1 MKRLI
6 SFVTI
11 LGMLFAMISF
21 RTIQAAN
28 TDEKILIAYFS
39 RMENS
44 TGDTSNIDSDAT
56 TSASLVSNANT
67 EIIAN
72 YIQEQTG
79 GELFSILTVE
89 PYSSDYDECL
99 SRAQRENAENA
110 RPALKSMPVDI
121 DSYDTIFIGF
131 PDWCGTCPMAIFTFL
146 ESFDTQGK
154 KIVPFCAHGTSGLGT
169 SVNDISSVCPDAEIE
184 NAFGVYRDDVE
195 NCETDVRNWL
205 AQLGYSADELSID
218 DAQISLV
225 NNSVIIKTTKPV
237 NNASL
242 ILAGYTNG
250 RLVNVNTRKVSTD
263 SNLAIRESVTGFEN
277 SDMVK
282 VFLWAGLDGMQPLC
296 TSKEVTIITS
306 DNTSAKSLTVYF
318 SLVGNVD
325 YSSDVD
331 ATTSASVVVNNNGN
345 LTGTTETV
353 ARMIHSSVGGDI
365 ADIQTVDK
373 YSTDFDEVVD
383 KNHEEINA
391 GTIPELLPMN
401 IDISDYDTVFIGY
414 PIWATTIPQAV
425 RSFMRTYDLSGK
437 TVIPFCTHDGYG
449 SGRSYTEIKNECSN
463 STVLDGLT
471 IPAEDIVGKDLAPIN
486 DRVNTWL
493 EQIGIHV
500 GEEITDRTPIKI
512 TIGNR
517 VLDGYL
523 NNTPEAEQFKSM
535 LPVTV
540 DMVGYGGR
548 EYYGGISN
556 RIEDST
562 EGKLNFEN
570 GDITYCP
577 SNNTVAIFY
586 AQTSRPNLT
595 MRVISMG
602 MVTSDLSVFDELG
615 SRENIMFSLAE

>member
-1 MKRLI
+1 MKKLI
-6 SFVTI
+6 SLITM
-11 LGMLFAMISF
+11 LGLLFTMISF
-21 RTIQAAN
+21 HPIQAAN
-28 TDEKILIAYFS
+28 ADEKILIAYFS

-44 TGDTSNIDSDAT
+44 SGDTSNIDADAT

-72 YIQEQTG
+72 YIKEQTG

-99 SRAQRENAENA
+99 ARAQQENAENA
-110 RPALKSMPVDI
+110 SPALKSLPQDM

-131 PDWCGTCPMAIFTFL
+131 PDWCGTCPMAVFTFL
-146 ESFDTQGK
+146 ESINTEGK
-154 KIVPFCAHGTSGLGT
+154 KIIPFCAHGTSGLGT
-169 SVNDISSVCPDAEIE
+169 SVNDIKSVCPDAEIE

-205 AQLGYSADELSID
+205 AQLGYSAGELSIH
-218 DAQISLV
+218 DAQLSLTD
-225 NNSVIIKTTKPV
+225 NSVIIKATKPI

-242 ILAGYTNG
+242 IFAGYTNG
-250 RLVNVNTRKVSTD
+250 CLVNVNTRKVSTD
-263 SNLAIRESVTGFEN
+263 SSLEIKESVTGFEN

-282 VFLWAGLDGMQPLC
+282 AFLWTGLDSMQPLC
-296 TSKEVTIITS
+296 TSTEVTIIKG
-306 DNTSAKSLTVYF
+306 DNTPAKSLTVYF
-318 SLVGNVD
+318 SLAGNAD
-325 YSSDVD
+325 YPSDVD
-331 ATTSASVVVNNNGN
+331 ATTSASVVVNNNGD

-365 ADIQTVDK
+365 AEIQTASK

-383 KNHEEINA
+383 KNHEEINN

-449 SGRSYTEIKNECSN
+449 SGRSYTEIKNECAN

-471 IPAEDIVGKDLAPIN
+471 IPAADIVGKDLAPIN
-486 DRVNTWL
+486 DRVNDWL
-493 EQIGIHV
+493 GQLGIST
-500 GEEITDRTPIKI
+500 GEEAADRTPIKI
-512 TIGNR
+512 TIGDR

-523 NNTPEAEQFKSM
+523 NNTPEAEQFKAM

-548 EYYGGISN
+548 EYYGGIAS

-615 SRENIMFSLAE
+615 SRENITFSLAE